1 MMLNDCKKYYYKN
14 GGIRLFKEFYWFLI
28 RLSRKIKS
36 SINTAVFKQITGNN
50 KANGLVVQGKIDC
63 KNRNIKIGQ
72 NVVIYQGVV
81 F

>member
-1 MMLNDCKKYYYKN
+1 MLNDCKKYYYKN